1 MAAKSMCGK
10 EYEPFTWLVERGK
23 MRELVQSIGDN
34 NPIYLD
40 RLSAKEAGY
49 QDTPASS
56 TYITLPGMWMKVIGR
71 VAKDLNIKLHRM
83 LHGEQ
88 NYEYFQ
94 EIYPGDVLTGRA
106 KIVAVEG
113 KSCKAGD
120 MDIVRMQIAYTNQRN
135 ELALKVTS
143 VLVERLD

>member
-23 MRELVQSIGDN
+23 MRELVLAIGDN

-40 RLSAKEAGY
+40 RQSAKEAGY

-71 VAKDLNIKLHRM
+71 VAKDSNIKLHRM

-94 EIYPGDVLTGRA
+94 EIYAGDVLTGRA
-106 KIVAVEG
+106 NIVAVES
-113 KSCKAGD
+113 KSGKAGD
-120 MDIVRMQIAYTNQRN
+120 IDIVRVQITYTNQRN
-135 ELALKVTS
+135 ELVMRVTS
-143 VLVERLD
+143 ILVERLE